1 MLVKPEPAQK
11 AMWKFATFYGAE
23 VSTDIGRD
31 QGRGLDVGSPASRET
46 AADTAARGGLTAAQS
61 HEVWATRMRLKD
73 RNADGEAMLHGVS
86 IVLKARNTGTKSDWY
101 VYPPGVSSTRT
112 KLSIRS
118 QPKFEAYFGVSVGV
132 AAKAGPVTRSKAGR
146 VVPRVVG
153 P

>member
-61 HEVWATRMRLKD
+61 HEVWATCMRLKD

-86 IVLKARNTGTKSDWY
+86 IVLK
-101 VYPPGVSSTRT
+101 
-112 KLSIRS
+112 
-118 QPKFEAYFGVSVGV
+118 
-132 AAKAGPVTRSKAGR
+132 
-146 VVPRVVG
+146 
-153 P
+153 